1 MFTEGKIG
9 NLKVKNRFI
18 RSATA
23 EFGANADGTITEQYF
38 DLYRQLA
45 LGEIGLIIQG
55 HLYIIDEGKAHKKMA
70 GISDQIQV
78 EQLKR
83 LVEVVHN
90 SDSDSKI
97 IAQLNHGG
105 VFSTSKKAPSIREGR
120 ESVEMT
126 EDDIEGIIIGFKT
139 AAKRAKEAGYDGIQ
153 IHAAHGY
160 LLSQFLSKRTN
171 TRTDDWGGSLENRA
185 AVLLNSYHSIREA
198 VGSFPILVKIN
209 GVDDPIDGF
218 PLEESVKVSQWL
230 SDEGI
235 DAIEVSGSKSTRTL
249 KEKENTYFV
258 PFAKEIKKHIGETV
272 LSVVGGFR
280 FLSTMQKIR
289 DDFADFISLS
299 RPFIRE
305 SDLIQKFKNGKKVA
319 DCITCNKCF
328 KVEDIVKC
336 RAEEEE

>member
-9 NLKVKNRFI
+9 NLKVRNRFI

-55 HLYIIDEGKAHKKMA
+55 HLYIIDEGKAHEKMA
-70 GISDQIQV
+70 GISNQIQV

-90 SDSDSKI
+90 SDSESKI

-126 EDDIEGIIIGFKT
+126 EDDIEGIIIGFKV

-160 LLSQFLSKRTN
+160 LLSQFLSKKTN
-171 TRTDDWGGSLENRA
+171 QRKDEWGGSLENRSK
-185 AVLLNSYHSIREA
+185 LLLEVFKNIRSE
-198 VGSFPILVKIN
+198 VGSKYPIMVKIN
-209 GVDDPIDGF
+209 GVDDPTDGF

-249 KEKENTYFV
+249 EEKENTYFV
-258 PFAKEIKKHIGETV
+258 PFAQEIKKHIGETMV
-272 LSVVGGFR
+272 SVVGGFR
-280 FLSTMQKIR
+280 FFSTMQKIR

-305 SDLIQKFKNGKKVA
+305 PDLIQKFKNGKKVA

-336 RAEEEE
+336 RAEE

>member
-23 EFGANADGTITEQYF
+23 EYGANADGTITEQYF

-70 GISDQIQV
+70 GISNQIQV

-90 SDSDSKI
+90 SDSESKI

-126 EDDIEGIIIGFKT
+126 EDDIEGIIIGFKV

-160 LLSQFLSKRTN
+160 LLSQFLSKKTN
-171 TRTDDWGGSLENRA
+171 QRKDEWGGSLENRSK
-185 AVLLNSYHSIREA
+185 LLLEVFKNIRSE
-198 VGSFPILVKIN
+198 VGSKYPIMVKIN
-209 GVDDPIDGF
+209 GADDPTDGF

-258 PFAKEIKKHIGETV
+258 PFAQEIKKHIGETMV
-272 LSVVGGFR
+272 SVVGGFR
-280 FLSTMQKIR
+280 FFSTMQKIR

-305 SDLIQKFKNGKKVA
+305 PDLVQKFKNGKKVA

-336 RAEEEE
+336 RAEE

>member
-23 EFGANADGTITEQYF
+23 EFGANADGTITELYF

-55 HLYIIDEGKAHKKMA
+55 HLYILDEGKAHKKMA
-70 GISDQIQV
+70 GISSQIQV
-78 EQLKR
+78 KQLKR
-83 LVEVVHN
+83 LVKVVHN
-90 SDSDSKI
+90 SRPESKI

-105 VFSTSKKAPSIREGR
+105 IFSTSKKAPSVREGK

-126 EDDIEGIIIGFKT
+126 EDDIEGIIIGFKE
-139 AAKRAKEAGYDGIQ
+139 AANRAKGAGYDGVQ

-185 AVLLNSYHSIREA
+185 SIVLNSYQSIREV
-198 VGSFPILVKIN
+198 VGSSYPILVKIN
-209 GVDDPIDGF
+209 GADDPTDGF
-218 PLEESVKVSQWL
+218 PIEEGVKVSQWL
-230 SDEGI
+230 SDDGI
-235 DAIEVSGSKSTRTL
+235 DAIEVSGLKSTRTL

-258 PFAKEIKKHIGETV
+258 PFAQEIKKHIGETMI
-272 LSVVGGFR
+272 SVVGGFR
-280 FLSTMQKIR
+280 FYRTMQKIR
-289 DDFADFISLS
+289 DDFADFISIC

-305 SDLIQKFKNGKKVA
+305 PDLIPKFKNGKEVA

-336 RAEEEE
+336 RAEE